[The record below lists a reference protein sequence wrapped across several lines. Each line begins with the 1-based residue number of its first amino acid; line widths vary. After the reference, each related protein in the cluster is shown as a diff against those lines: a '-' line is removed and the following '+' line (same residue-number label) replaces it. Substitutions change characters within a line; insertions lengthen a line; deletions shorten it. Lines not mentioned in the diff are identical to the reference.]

1 MEKPTIGFIGQGYV
15 GKNYADY
22 FESRGFKV
30 VRYSNELSFSQ
41 NKELIKSCDTVFI
54 SVPTPTTPQGFDSS
68 VVEEVLSLVGNGN
81 VAVIK
86 STVIPGTTEKLQ
98 KEFPGIFVLHNPE
111 FLSEKTAKHDVENP
125 DCNVIGIPVP
135 DEIYKEKAK
144 SVIDIL
150 PKAPAIICSSREAEF
165 IKYTHNVHGFIQIVY
180 SNLLFDLADKLG
192 LSWDVIK
199 EFTGYDKYMTNRYA
213 NPVHASG
220 HTDKKGRGA
229 GGHCFIK
236 DFAAFRELHQKI
248 VSDEKWTA
256 ILKSLEDKNINL
268 LKSSGKDI
276 DILKETYG
284 DDIIK

>member
-1 MEKPTIGFIGQGYV
+1 MKLGFIGQGWI

-41 NKELIKSCDTVFI
+41 NKEHIKSCNIVFI
-54 SVPTPTTPQGFDSS
+54 SVPTPTTQQGFDYSI
-68 VVEEVLSLVGNGN
+68 VEEVLPLVGDGN
-81 VAVIK
+81 IAVIK
-86 STVIPGTTEKLQ
+86 STVVPGTTEKLQ
-98 KEFPGIFVLHNPE
+98 QNFPAVFVLHSPE
-111 FLSEKTAKHDVENP
+111 FLSEKTARHDIENP
-125 DCNVIGIPVP
+125 DCNVVGIPV
-135 DEIYKEKAK
+135 DDKIYRKKAE
-144 SVIDIL
+144 SVLSLL
-150 PKAPAIICSSREAEF
+150 PKVPSIICSSREAEL
-165 IKYTHNVHGFIQIVY
+165 IKYTHNVHGFIQIMY
-180 SNLLFDLADKLG
+180 ANLLFDLAEKLKVN
-192 LSWDVIK
+192 WDVIK
-199 EFTGYDKYMTNRYA
+199 EFIGYDKFMTNRYA

-236 DFAAFRELHQKI
+236 DFAAFRGLHQKI

-256 ILKSLEDKNINL
+256 ILKSLENKNIDL

>member
-1 MEKPTIGFIGQGYV
+1 MKLGFIGQGWI

-22 FESRGFKV
+22 FEGRGFKV

-41 NKELIKSCDTVFI
+41 NKELIKSCDIVFI

-81 VAVIK
+81 IAVIK

-135 DEIYKEKAK
+135 DEIYKGKAK

-150 PKAPAIICSSREAEF
+150 PKVPSIICSSREAEF

-180 SNLLFDLADKLG
+180 SNLLFDLADKLE
-192 LSWDVIK
+192 LSWDVVK
-199 EFTGYDKYMTNRYA
+199 EFIGYDKHMTNRYA

-248 VSDEKWTA
+248 VNDEKWTA
-256 ILKSLEDKNINL
+256 ILKSLEDKNIDL
-268 LKSSGKDI
+268 LKSSDKDI
-276 DILKETYG
+276 NILKETYG